1 MFYFQ
6 KTEELTA
13 AVVQPNEP
21 CTEYPESMLT
31 NLVEAAA
38 SSEKATASG
47 PVQNSSQSCG
57 QVSAASSADT
67 EVETAPTGTLL
78 EGNLDTSDRTT
89 KDCTPAS
96 SDVSMTQVETEPKL
110 NPLPS
115 QTDCSVGE
123 LPTAS
128 PKFDSCAPVSAAAGN
143 TVSTVQRS
151 AAVASV
157 ISRAKREIIV
167 VDLGSDD
174 DVCPPAVDE
183 KKVEPSG
190 SPKQQISKGLKRPA
204 ASMQAV
210 RPDSEAA
217 WASKRLHGA
226 SPKKSQE
233 PEKADS
239 FMTSVLSAGSTVSHH
254 NKVSTSKDKDK
265 DRCVKSFLK
274 AFL

>member
-1 MFYFQ
+1 LCIFYFQ

-13 AVVQPNEP
+13 AVIQPNKL
-21 CTEYPESMLT
+21 CSEYPESMLT

-38 SSEKATASG
+38 SPGKATASG
-47 PVQNSSQSCG
+47 PVQKCSQSSG
-57 QVSAASSADT
+57 QTSAVISADT

-78 EGNLDTSDRTT
+78 EGNLDTSVRTS
-89 KDCTPAS
+89 KDCTPVS
-96 SDVSMTQVETEPKL
+96 SDVSTTQAETEPQ
-110 NPLPS
+110 LPS

-123 LPTAS
+123 LPDTS
-128 PKFDSCAPVSAAAGN
+128 PKVDSCAPVSAAAGN

-151 AAVASV
+151 AAVTSV
-157 ISRAKREIIV
+157 IAQAKREIIV

-233 PEKADS
+233 QEKADS

-265 DRCVKSFLK
+265 DRCV
-274 AFL
+274 